1 MIAAANSLLSKVLCM
16 SRFTFNTAFL
26 SLMMSWQVPAFAQLD
41 TTEQAMV
48 AFIDDSNA
56 AAQELLIESVN
67 INSGTMNFAGVRA
80 IADHMMP
87 HFEAIGFETR
97 WEDGSAFGRAGH
109 LIAEIR
115 GDGEGPKLLLIGH
128 LDTVFEPSSPFQSF
142 ERIDAERA
150 TGPGITDMK
159 GGNVI
164 MLQALRALHEVDLLQ
179 DMDITVVMT
188 GDEELS
194 GDPLSLSKK
203 AIIDAATYADIAIGF
218 EDGDGNPT
226 TANISRRGSS
236 DWTLRVKGRPAH
248 SSQVFREDIGPGA
261 IYETARILLLFL
273 ENLQQEENL
282 TFNPGRILGGSEITH
297 DSETSSGTA
306 FGKNNVVAQSAL
318 VTGDLRAVSVEQLD
332 RARNTMREITAANF
346 PHTSAEIEFDDG
358 YPPLAPSEGNAELLE
373 IYSRASHD
381 LGFGRVVAVNPRLA
395 GAADVS
401 FTSGLVAMAIDGLGL
416 SGSGGHTVDET
427 ALMSAL
433 PSQSKR
439 AALLMYRL
447 VR

>member
-1 MIAAANSLLSKVLCM
+1 
-16 SRFTFNTAFL
+16 
-26 SLMMSWQVPAFAQLD
+26 MSWQIPASAQLD
-41 TTEQAMV
+41 DSEQAL
-48 AFIDDSNA
+48 ITYIENSNA
-56 AAQELLIESVN
+56 AAEAVLIESVN

-80 IADHMMP
+80 VAEHMMP
-87 HFEAIGFETR
+87 HFDAIGFDTR

-115 GDGEGPKLLLIGH
+115 GAGEGPKLLLIGH
-128 LDTVFEPSSPFQSF
+128 LDTVFEPSSPFQNF
-142 ERIDAERA
+142 EWIDADRA
-150 TGPGITDMK
+150 TGPGTTDMK
-159 GGNVI
+159 GGNII
-164 MLQALRALHEVDLLQ
+164 MLQALRALDEIGLLPN
-179 DMDITVVMT
+179 MDITVVLT

-203 AIIDAATYADIAIGF
+203 ALIDAAEYADIAIGF
-218 EDGDGNPT
+218 EDGDGNPA

-236 DWTLRVKGRPAH
+236 GWTLEVKGTPAH

-282 TFNPGRILGGSEITH
+282 TFNPGRILGGSEISH
-297 DSETSSGTA
+297 DTETSSGTA
-306 FGKNNVVAQSAL
+306 FGKNNVVAESAL
-318 VTGDLRAVSVEQLD
+318 VTGDLRAVSREQLE
-332 RARNTMREITAANF
+332 RARNTMREIVAANF
-346 PHTSAEIEFDDG
+346 PHTSAQITFDDG
-358 YPPLAPSEGNAELLE
+358 YPPLAPTEGNAELLRV
-373 IYSRASHD
+373 YSQASID
-381 LGFGRVVAVNPRLA
+381 LGFGNVAAVNPRLA

-401 FTSGLVAMAIDGLGL
+401 FTSGLVEMAIDGLGL

-447 VR
+447 YQR

>member
-1 MIAAANSLLSKVLCM
+1 M
-16 SRFTFNTAFL
+16 SRTIFNTAVL
-26 SLMMSWQVPAFAQLD
+26 SLMVCWQLPAFAQLD
-41 TTEQAMV
+41 SVEQAMV
-48 AFIDDSNA
+48 AFIDDSNGA
-56 AAQELLIESVN
+56 AEELLIESVN

-80 IADHMMP
+80 VADHMMP
-87 HFEAIGFETR
+87 HFEAMGFDTR

-115 GDGEGPKLLLIGH
+115 GEGEGPRLLLIGH

-142 ERIDAERA
+142 EWIDAERA
-150 TGPGITDMK
+150 SGPGTTDMK
-159 GGNVI
+159 GGNFI
-164 MLQALRALHEVDLLQ
+164 MLQALRALDEVGLLQ
-179 DMDITVVMT
+179 NMDITVVIT

-194 GDPLSLSKK
+194 GDPLALSKK
-203 AIIDAATYADIAIGF
+203 AIIEAADYADIAIGF
-218 EDGDGNPT
+218 EDGDGNPA

-236 DWTLRVKGRPAH
+236 GWTLQVKGTPAH

-297 DSETSSGTA
+297 DLDTSSGTA
-306 FGKNNVVAQSAL
+306 FGKNNVVAESAL
-318 VTGDLRAVSVEQLD
+318 VTGDLRAVSLEQLD
-332 RARNTMREITAANF
+332 RARSTMREIVAANF
-346 PHTSAEIEFDDG
+346 PHTSAEITFDDG
-358 YPPLAPSEGNAELLE
+358 YPPLAPTDGNADLLRV
-373 IYSRASHD
+373 YSQASAD
-381 LGFGRVVAVNPRLA
+381 LGFGRVAAVNPRLA

-401 FTSGLVAMAIDGLGL
+401 FTSGLVDMAIDGLGL

-427 ALMSAL
+427 ALMTAL

-447 VR
+447 YEQ

>member
-373 IYSRASHD
+373 IYSRASLD

-439 AALLMYRL
+439 AAVLMYRL
-447 VR
+447 YR